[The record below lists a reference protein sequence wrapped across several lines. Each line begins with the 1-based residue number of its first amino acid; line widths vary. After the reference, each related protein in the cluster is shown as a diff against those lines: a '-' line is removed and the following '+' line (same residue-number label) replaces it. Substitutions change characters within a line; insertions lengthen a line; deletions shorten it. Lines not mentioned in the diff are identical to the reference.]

1 MSRSLAARKGR
12 LIQVCRPGDPA
23 RLPAAAVPYKRR
35 VWRVAAIFAA
45 LSAAACAAPADQPGF
60 EPWGRVERGTYDAE
74 QRDPLVPGQYA
85 PAGEGVR
92 GLAEGAV
99 LDDYIRYAMQNSP
112 ALEAAFYRW
121 RAAAERVPQA
131 RSLPDPQ
138 LGFAVILDQ
147 VERDAEYM
155 GERYSIS
162 QMFPW
167 FGKLSLRGD
176 VALENAHAEA
186 QRFEA
191 ARLELVDRV
200 TRAWFEYAW
209 LHEAAATAREN
220 LDLLTRLESVARSL
234 YRTGTVSQADVNRAQ
249 VELGRLDDQVR
260 SLEDMLG
267 PAAAELNAALGRPA
281 HARLPAS
288 PPPPSRQAILEL
300 PERDDDAWLAL
311 ARQGNPGLAASRHG
325 VTRELHSVDLARKEY
340 YPDFRLGLEYARNG
354 SARMAMMDGGGAD
367 MVAGM
372 ISFSI
377 PIRRGR
383 IDAGVREARARLNAA
398 TRDVQNQELSLDAS
412 LKSALFTYRDSGR
425 RLHLYGG
432 TLVPKARQSMAATE
446 AAYRAGDA
454 SFSDLIDAQRV
465 LLEFELAHERAAAD
479 RGKALARIR
488 VLVGTGDDVGTYE
501 PAQDTQPHVS
511 DRPAPDTGPRS

>member
-1 MSRSLAARKGR
+1 MSRSPAARKGR
-12 LIQVCRPGDPA
+12 LIQVFLPGGPE
-23 RLPAAAVPYKRR
+23 RLPVAAVPYRR
-35 VWRVAAIFAA
+35 RAWRVAAISAA
-45 LSAAACAAPADQPGF
+45 LSVTACAVSADQPGF
-60 EPWGRVERGTYDAE
+60 EPWGRVGRGTYDAG
-74 QRDPLVPGQYA
+74 QRDLSVPGQYA
-85 PAGEGVR
+85 PAGDDVR
-92 GLAEGAV
+92 ELAEGAV

-121 RAAAERVPQA
+121 RAAADRVPQA

-147 VERDAEYM
+147 VDRDAEHM
-155 GERYSIS
+155 GERYSLS

-176 VALENAHAEA
+176 VAVENARAEA

-281 HARLPAS
+281 HARLANL
-288 PPPPSRQAILEL
+288 PPPPSRQAIAEL
-300 PERDDDAWLAL
+300 PERADEDWLAL
-311 ARQGNPGLAASRHG
+311 ARQGNPMLAASRHG

-340 YPDFRLGLEYARNG
+340 YPDFRLGLEYARGG
-354 SARMAMMDGGGAD
+354 SARMAMMDGGGED

-446 AAYRAGDA
+446 AAYRVGDA

-488 VLVGTGDDVGTYE
+488 VLVGTGEDTGTYE
-501 PAQDTQPHVS
+501 PAQDIQPHLS